1 VPEANVRQIARTD
14 PILPG
19 DLSFVEGNVRAIFA
33 DVKHVRDRA
42 WSCMPLTNLLVRA
55 GGVIM
60 QRWIYSDTGGSTWR
74 P

>member
-1 VPEANVRQIARTD
+1 MRQIARTD

-19 DLSFVEGNVRAIFA
+19 DLSFAEGSVRAIFA

-42 WSCMPLTNLLVRA
+42 WSRMPLTNLLARGSGTA
-55 GGVIM
+55 M